1 MTIVPSKRKNS
12 SSSTGALNGFLSA
25 DRILFNVAASSK
37 KRMLEELSAL
47 LSRHQAPLNRH
58 TVFQVL
64 NERERLGST
73 GIGNG
78 IALPHG
84 RLNGISE
91 PLAAVL
97 RLRQGLDFDAV
108 DDQPVTF
115 VIGLVVP
122 ADATEQHLKILAS
135 LAQIFSEAGHRSRIL
150 KARAVDSL
158 LNLLA

>member
-1 MTIVPSKRKNS
+1 M
-12 SSSTGALNGFLSA
+12 
-25 DRILFNVAASSK
+25 
-37 KRMLEELSAL
+37 L
-47 LSRHQAPLNRH
+47 LSRHQAPLDRH

-78 IALPHG
+78 IALPQG

-91 PLAAVL
+91 PQAAVL

-108 DDQPVTF
+108 DDQPITL

-122 ADATEQHLKILAS
+122 ADATEQHLKILAN
-135 LAQIFSEAGHRSRIL
+135 LAQTFSEEEHRSRIL
-150 KARAVDSL
+150 EAQDVDSL
-158 LNLLA
+158 LSLLA

>member
-1 MTIVPSKRKNS
+1 MLSNRKNS
-12 SSSTGALNGFLSA
+12 CADVGTLRGFLSA
-25 DRILFNVAASSK
+25 DRILFNVAVSSK
-37 KRMLEELSAL
+37 KRMLEELSGL
-47 LSRHQAPLNRH
+47 LSRHRTMLDRH

-73 GIGNG
+73 GIGSG

-108 DDQPVTF
+108 DDQPVTL
-115 VIGLVVP
+115 VIGLLVP

-135 LAQIFSEAGHRSRIL
+135 LAQTFSDAAHKSQIL
-150 KARAVDSL
+150 AAQDADSL

>member
-1 MTIVPSKRKNS
+1 
-12 SSSTGALNGFLSA
+12 
-25 DRILFNVAASSK
+25 
-37 KRMLEELSAL
+37 MLEELSAL
-47 LSRHQAPLNRH
+47 LSRHQAPLDRH

-108 DDQPVTF
+108 DDQPVTL

-135 LAQIFSEAGHRSRIL
+135 LAQTFSEAGHRNRIL
-150 KARAVDSL
+150 EARDVDSL
-158 LNLLA
+158 FNLLA